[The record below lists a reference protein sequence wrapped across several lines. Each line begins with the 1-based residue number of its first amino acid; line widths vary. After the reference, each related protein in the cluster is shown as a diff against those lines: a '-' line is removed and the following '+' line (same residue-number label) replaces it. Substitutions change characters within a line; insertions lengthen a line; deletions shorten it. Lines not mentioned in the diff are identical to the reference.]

1 MRIGGHEIKVSNAD
15 RVMFPD
21 SGITKG
27 EVVEHYARVA
37 KVMLPH
43 LRGRPVS
50 MQRVRENIGVQVFYQ
65 KDTPEYFPDWIRR
78 VMKVPVPVNG
88 SRMCTPLSP
97 RDALNSDFRRCWTLW
112 MMKSTTSIGV

>member
-1 MRIGGHEIKVSNAD
+1 MTDALRVGGREIKVSNAD
-15 RVMFPD
+15 RVMFPK

-37 KVMLPH
+37 KAMLPH

-65 KDTPEYFPDWIRR
+65 KDTPPYFPEWIKR
-78 VMKVPVPVNG
+78 VEVPKVGGTVTHVLCEDAATLVYLANQG
-88 SRMCTPLSP
+88 VVTPH
-97 RDALNSDFRRCWTLW
+97 
-112 MMKSTTSIGV
+112 I